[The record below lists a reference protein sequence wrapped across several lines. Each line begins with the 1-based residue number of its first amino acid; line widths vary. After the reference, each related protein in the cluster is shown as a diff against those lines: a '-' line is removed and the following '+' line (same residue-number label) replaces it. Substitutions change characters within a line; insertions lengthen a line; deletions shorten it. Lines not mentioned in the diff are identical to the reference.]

1 MNKVYGVND
10 KALADLSIPIH
21 DLLHGYLKNA
31 MYETETEL
39 IPLLANSEEIGSDEE
54 YEDTIQRLELTG
66 RMDAYVQIYSTLT
79 SLIFEREDVINGK

>member
-31 MYETETEL
+31 MYEAEVEL
-39 IPLLANSEEIGSDEE
+39 VPLLENSSEVGSGED

-79 SLIFEREDVINGK
+79 SLIFEREAIINGK